1 MPPPDDVLTAIYDG
15 LVIDDAV
22 VAAIDE
28 TVRSEMER
36 NRQPGVAL
44 GLTDCDRTL
53 AIRTYGFA
61 DLASQRSVTPEVLF
75 EIGSI
80 GKSFTAIAILQLV
93 DEGRIDLDAPAEQ
106 YLPWLVIDRRG
117 GDAPITVRHL
127 LSHTSG
133 IVAGIDATPDA
144 AFQVWSLRDLPT
156 YSVPGERFHYSNVGY
171 KVLGLVLEA
180 VERRPYREII
190 RERVLKPVGMEA
202 TEPVITHEIRARL
215 AVGYAYL
222 HDDRLGY
229 AGAALA
235 PAPWLQ
241 ITTADGSIA
250 STADDM
256 CAFIRVLLCRGEG
269 PTGRVLSEGAYSQ
282 MTTAHARD
290 GSGGE
295 YGYGLAIHEVEG
307 RHLVGHGGGMVGYV
321 AGLETDPEAG
331 LGAIVLLNGMGMDAM
346 ALARTVLRIVR
357 ETVNGSSPS
366 DAERAMRN
374 AVGAARDVPTGV
386 YTPDEPGLDRIEI
399 LTGDDPILRFQERDI
414 ALVPLDATDVF
425 LVPDP
430 AFDEF
435 PLRIERPTTSP
446 PELWHGGRRYI
457 RAGAA
462 GRPLPTPPAD
472 LRAIAGHYR
481 SYNPWTSNFRV
492 VLRGDQA
499 WLVFS
504 APPEGFTS
512 EQPLVPAPDGS
523 FHVSEDPTD
532 PEGLRFD
539 TIADGRALR
548 AWLSGWPYYRI
559 D

>member
-1 MPPPDDVLTAIYDG
+1 M
-15 LVIDDAV
+15 
-22 VAAIDE
+22 
-28 TVRSEMER
+28 
-36 NRQPGVAL
+36 
-44 GLTDCDRTL
+44 
-53 AIRTYGFA
+53 RTYGFA
-61 DLASQRSVTPEVLF
+61 DLASRRPVTPEVLF

-93 DEGRIDLDAPAEQ
+93 DEGRIDLDAPVEQ

-117 GDAPITVRHL
+117 GDAPIAVRHL

-133 IVAGIDATPDA
+133 IVAGVDATPEA

-180 VERRPYREII
+180 VEGRPYREIL
-190 RERVLKPVGMEA
+190 RERVLRPVGMQA
-202 TEPVITHEIRARL
+202 TEPVITHETRARL

-222 HDDRLGY
+222 NDDRLGY
-229 AGAALA
+229 AGATLA

-256 CAFIRVLLCRGEG
+256 CAFIRVLLCRGEC

-290 GSGGE
+290 GSGDE
-295 YGYGLAIHEVEG
+295 YGYGLAIHEADG
-307 RHLVGHGGGMVGYV
+307 RRLLGHGGGMVGYV
-321 AGLETDPEAG
+321 AGMETDPEAD

-357 ETVNGSSPS
+357 EPANGSSPS

-374 AVGAARDVPTGV
+374 AVGASGDVPTGV
-386 YTPDEPGLDRIEI
+386 YTPEEPGLDPIEI
-399 LTGDDPILRFQERDI
+399 LAGHDPILRFQERDI
-414 ALVPLDATDVF
+414 GLVPLDATDLF

-446 PELWHGGRRYI
+446 PELWHGGRRYV
-457 RAGAA
+457 REGAA

-523 FHVSEDPTD
+523 FHVSEDPAD